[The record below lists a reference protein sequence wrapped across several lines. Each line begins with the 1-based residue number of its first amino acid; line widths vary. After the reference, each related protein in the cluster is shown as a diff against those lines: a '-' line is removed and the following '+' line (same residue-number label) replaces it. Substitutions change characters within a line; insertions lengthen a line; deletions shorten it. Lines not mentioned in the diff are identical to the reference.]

1 MKFIQILEE
10 PIEPGGLVE
19 WVPSVPG
26 GLGGWLDDTRLTSHN
41 HEQHLRD
48 AFDYRVRTRKE
59 GGRESWLGLSINFDE
74 PLSIPAIRAAL
85 SQWIDRHEVL
95 RSHVIIKA
103 DGEPKGTRIF
113 GPVVRELRA
122 KNFMKIISLAPEV
135 L

>member
-48 AFDYRVRTRKE
+48 AFDVLYAE
-59 GGRESWLGLSINFDE
+59 GGEGQPKMLSVGLHCR
-74 PLSIPAIRAAL
+74 LAGRPARARSL
-85 SQWIDRHEVL
+85 ERFLDHVQSHERVWITRRIDIARHWVE
-95 RSHVIIKA
+95 HF
-103 DGEPKGTRIF
+103 P
-113 GPVVRELRA
+113 
-122 KNFMKIISLAPEV
+122 AP
-135 L
+135 